1 MPDGITSGT
10 LPALPLAEDALATWF
25 ADRLGA
31 GSARLTRI
39 HLLPGGAIQHNWRV
53 DVETDAASHAFVVR
67 AGPEIALPESRSK
80 SDEFAFLRSAR
91 DAGVPVPEPMWLWV
105 GDTPFFVTGFLS
117 GDARREALVA
127 RADNTALVL
136 DLGAVLARIHAV
148 LPVDGVV
155 AETPAARV
163 ATLERWIGAL
173 DRLDPGIRAELAAGI
188 GWLQAHAPERTTVT
202 LVHRDFR
209 TGNFLVENGR
219 LVAVL
224 DWEFA
229 GWGDPA
235 EDIGWFCAACWRGA
249 APDRAAGGLGAR
261 EDFYGAYTAAGGAAP
276 DAGRVFF
283 WEVFAHLRWAVIAL
297 QQGARARAGA
307 HPAWELEEAE
317 ARVPGLLRA
326 VGEMVRTGVCA
337 GG

>member
-1 MPDGITSGT
+1 MPDGVRPGAVPVLPLSR
-10 LPALPLAEDALATWF
+10 PALAAWF
-25 ADRLGA
+25 ADRLGTC
-31 GSARLTRI
+31 SARLTGAC
-39 HLLPGGAIQHNWRV
+39 LLPGGAIQHNWRV
-53 DVETDAASHAFVVR
+53 DVETDAASHACVVR

-117 GDARREALVA
+117 GDARREPLVA
-127 RADNTALVL
+127 RAENTALVL
-136 DLGAVLARIHAV
+136 DLGAALARIHAV
-148 LPVDGVV
+148 SPVDGVV

-229 GWGDPA
+229 GRGDPA

-249 APDRAAGGLGAR
+249 APERAAGGLGAR
-261 EDFYGAYTAAGGAAP
+261 EDFYDAYTGAGGVAP

-307 HPAWELEEAE
+307 YPAWELEEAE
-317 ARVPGLLRA
+317 ARVPGLLKA
-326 VGEMVRTGVCA
+326 VGKMIGISA
-337 GG
+337 

>member
-1 MPDGITSGT
+1 MPDGVRPGAVPVLPLSR
-10 LPALPLAEDALATWF
+10 PALAAWF
-25 ADRLGA
+25 ADRLGTC
-31 GSARLTRI
+31 SARLTGAC
-39 HLLPGGAIQHNWRV
+39 LLPGGAIQHNWRV
-53 DVETDAASHAFVVR
+53 DVETDAASHAFVLR
-67 AGPEIALPESRSK
+67 AGPEVTLPESRSK
-80 SDEFAFLRSAR
+80 PDEFAFLRCAQ
-91 DAGVPVPEPMWLWV
+91 DAGVPVPEPLWLCD
-105 GDTPFFVTGFLS
+105 GETPFFVTGFLS

-127 RADNTALVL
+127 RADNSALVRDLGTAL
-136 DLGAVLARIHAV
+136 AQIHAV

-155 AETPAARV
+155 AETPAVRV
-163 ATLERWIGAL
+163 ATLERWIGVL
-173 DRLDPGIRAELAAGI
+173 DRLERGIRAELAAGI
-188 GWLQAHAPERTTVT
+188 GWLQAHAPDRTPVT

-219 LVAVL
+219 LVVVL

-229 GWGDPA
+229 GRGDPA

-261 EDFYGAYTAAGGAAP
+261 EDFYGAYTAAGGVVL

-317 ARVPGLLRA
+317 ARLPGLLRT
-326 VGEMVRTGVCA
+326 VGEMVRR